1 MRVSVVDWN
10 DKVIYAS
17 PVNQDASKLVRADTR
32 PAPTSRARASHSPY
46 IRARASH
53 SPYII
58 DYTGGNDGDLA
69 YLKDLL
75 KKNMQLN
82 LLDATVDEE
91 TSRVV
96 PKLVIV
102 CPDYL
107 IDISSLAACFR
118 EYGHHPLN
126 YFLNKIKTKPM
137 TWQIL
142 LGNLAGHFLDDYVN
156 ETSAEPVNY
165 SKALNKFFKS
175 SALDFCTCRLP
186 DDFHTRSKAQM
197 ENIRD
202 TVQRQLPAMIKGYDR
217 ANTLLEPSFICEKL
231 GLQGRAD
238 MLQSDF
244 TVLIEQKSGKR
255 DERRNRHKEDHFV
268 QMMLYHGVLKQ
279 NFVDE
284 ASHLQSFLFY
294 SKYADGLMAEHF
306 DESLFRETIKLRN
319 MIVAQELAFS
329 EGGIKD
335 VLETISP
342 DMLNVNHLGNKLWT
356 LYQEPELRSTIE
368 TLKRCPP
375 VAKAYFERFFTFVS
389 KELVLSKT
397 GGSNDPSR
405 GFAGTWHLTLQE
417 KLESGNIIIGA
428 VCSDIYKSDT
438 SRSYDMLRFR
448 LTMQD
453 ETYQPNFRK
462 GDIVIIYSYCDS
474 PDARTRILMKG
485 SIAELTADTVVIRLR
500 IGMQN
505 VGAGR
510 IPARNETFAIE
521 HDSSDI
527 TSTVSFKGLFRLL
540 SANPDRQDI
549 LLCQRNPQQDETITL
564 NGSYGQFDNLV
575 LKMKR
580 NKDYFLLSGPPGTGK
595 TSCALRYM
603 VEETLTETGTSI
615 LLMSYTNRAVDE
627 ICDMLVSSGIASRHR
642 FIRIGNEL
650 SCDKRFSPYLLSN
663 CLDDCPKLSD
673 IKRLIAETRI
683 FVATTTA
690 VAGKVNLFSIKRFDV
705 AFIDESSQI
714 LEPDIVGLLSAKTG
728 DKNALGKFVMIGDYK
743 QLPAI
748 AQQTAASA
756 KVNDHLLNKIGLTD
770 CRNSLFERL
779 YKQSPD
785 YAKDVLRTQGR
796 MHPDVSA
803 YPCEAFYS
811 AECLKPA
818 GLPHQTEPFPYQE
831 SDGSLLTTR
840 RLIFIPI
847 EDSDDNT
854 SSDKVNRQEAI
865 AVASLISRIYSLTKA
880 GFDANKTVGV
890 IVPYRNQITMIRNE
904 ISKLGI
910 PDLNNISIDT
920 VERYQGS
927 QRDVIIYSFTIS
939 NASQLDF
946 LTANTFIEN
955 GKPIDRK
962 LNVAMTRAR
971 KQILLVGNPQVLS
984 ANPLFRHLIE
994 YIRKQGGLLN

>member
-1 MRVSVVDWN
+1 
-10 DKVIYAS
+10 
-17 PVNQDASKLVRADTR
+17 
-32 PAPTSRARASHSPY
+32 
-46 IRARASH
+46 
-53 SPYII
+53 
-58 DYTGGNDGDLA
+58 
-69 YLKDLL
+69 
-75 KKNMQLN
+75 
-82 LLDATVDEE
+82 
-91 TSRVV
+91 
-96 PKLVIV
+96 
-102 CPDYL
+102 
-107 IDISSLAACFR
+107 
-118 EYGHHPLN
+118 
-126 YFLNKIKTKPM
+126 M

-156 ETSAEPVNY
+156 ETSADPVNY
-165 SKALNKFFKS
+165 AKALNKFFKS
-175 SALDFCTCRLP
+175 SALDFCTCQLP

-202 TVQRQLPAMIKGYDR
+202 TVQRQLPAMIKGYNR

-268 QMMLYHGVLKQ
+268 QMMLYHRVLKQ

-284 ASHLQSFLFY
+284 ASRLQSFLFY
-294 SKYADGLMAEHF
+294 SKYSDGLMAEHF

-356 LYQEPELRSTIE
+356 LYQEPELRSTID

-375 VAKAYFERFFTFVS
+375 IAKAYFERFFTFVS

-428 VCSDIYKSDT
+428 VCSDIYKSDS

-462 GDIVIIYSYCDS
+462 GDIVLIYSYRDS

-485 SIAELTADTVVIRLR
+485 SIAELTVDTVVIRLR
-500 IGMQN
+500 IGTQN
-505 VGAGR
+505 EKMLATT
-510 IPARNETFAIE
+510 NETFAIE

-564 NGSYGQFDNLV
+564 NGSYGQFDSLV

-627 ICDMLVSSGIASRHR
+627 ICDMLVSSGIANRDR

-650 SCDKRFSPYLLSN
+650 SCDKRFSAYLLSN
-663 CLDDCPKLSD
+663 SLDDCPKLSD
-673 IKRLIAETRI
+673 IKKLIAETRI

-756 KVNDHLLNKIGLTD
+756 KVNDPKLNKIGLTD

-847 EDSDDNT
+847 EDSDDRT

-865 AVASLISRIYSLTKA
+865 AVASLLSRIYSLTKA
-880 GFDANKTVGV
+880 SFDANKTVGV

-962 LNVAMTRAR
+962 LNVALTRAR